1 MVKMQVIIQLNRN
14 LNQLYNIIMLIMLYN
29 NIRGGCEVISPIS
42 HLNSFKKILL
52 MKYLTSSST
61 I

>member
-1 MVKMQVIIQLNRN
+1 
-14 LNQLYNIIMLIMLYN
+14 MLIMLYN